1 MKTAKAHN
9 AQTTG
14 QLDIPV
20 HMNIP
25 DFKTIFSE
33 LMLIQDERKFKYYLG
48 NAHLESCL
56 TLTANDFVGH
66 KKMIGGKPVIIS
78 QESAEAIVNTIQ
90 VIAGMLLH

>member
-33 LMLIQDERKFKYYLG
+33 LMLIQDERKFNYYLS

-56 TLTANDFVGH
+56 TLTPNDFVGH
-66 KKMIGGKPVIIS
+66 QRIVVDKHIS
-78 QESAEAIVNTIQ
+78 ISRESAEVIVNNIKL
-90 VIAGMLLH
+90 IARMLLH